1 MHQPISHRSRSNQKN
16 KTQTLDVYVGFH
28 KWGYPNSWMLYKGIS
43 NIKMD
48 DSEVPP
54 FLETPIDVIYI
65 YIIYRYM
72 PFTIAIK
79 ICHFS

>member
-1 MHQPISHRSRSNQKN
+1 MYMWVSTNGGTPK
-16 KTQTLDVYVGFH
+16 
-28 KWGYPNSWMLYKGIS
+28 WMLYKGIS

-48 DSEVPP
+48 DSGVPP

-65 YIIYRYM
+65 YTYTYRYM

-79 ICHFS
+79 I